1 MDQPE
6 SRADALRAQILQ
18 LTREYHAE
26 AFPDRPFEAGT
37 TNVPVSGRVFDA
49 EDLTHLV
56 DSSLDF
62 WLTTGRF
69 AHQFE
74 RRFAKEVFGRR
85 HAILVN
91 SGSSANLVAFSALT
105 SKKLG
110 SRRIKPGDEVITVA
124 TGFPTTVNPA
134 VQFGAVPVFLD
145 VDVPTYNIDV
155 THLEDALSPKT
166 RAVMI
171 AHTLGNPFDLATVS
185 RFCADNDLW
194 LVEDCCDAVGATYD
208 GRHVGHWGDFATT
221 SFYPA
226 HHITMGEGGAVITN
240 KGKMKVLAESFRDWG
255 RDCWCEPGK
264 EDTCGK
270 RFNQQFGELPHGYD
284 HKYVYSEVGYNL
296 KLTDM
301 QAAVG
306 VAQLDK
312 LPGFIEARKRNF
324 ARLTEGLSDLDEL
337 FILPEATP
345 NSDPSWFGF
354 PIAVRREAPID
365 RNAVVRHLE
374 DRGIATRL
382 LFAGNLLRQ
391 PAYKD
396 IEHRVVGSLD
406 NADFVM
412 ECVFWIGVYPGLSD
426 AHVDYVVE
434 VLHEIAEGAF
444 HANGGRRVSADP
456 A

>member
-110 SRRIKPGDEVITVA
+110 SKRIKPGDEVITVA

-134 VQFGAVPVFLD
+134 IQYGAIPVFLD

-155 THLEDALSPKT
+155 THLQDALSPKT

-185 RFCADNDLW
+185 KFCQDNDLW

-284 HKYVYSEVGYNL
+284 HKYVYSEIGYNL

-312 LPGFIEARKRNF
+312 LPGFIDARKRNF

-354 PIAVRREAPID
+354 PIAVRREAPVD

-374 DRGIATRL
+374 ERGIATRL

-426 AHVDYVVE
+426 AHVDYVVD

-444 HANGGRRVSADP
+444 HARRAS
-456 A
+456 

>member
-110 SRRIKPGDEVITVA
+110 SKRIKPGDEVITVA

-134 VQFGAVPVFLD
+134 IQYGAIPVFLD

-155 THLEDALSPKT
+155 THLQDALSPKT

-185 RFCADNDLW
+185 KFCQDNDLW

-284 HKYVYSEVGYNL
+284 HKYVYSEIGYNL

-312 LPGFIEARKRNF
+312 LPGFIDARKRNF

-354 PIAVRREAPID
+354 PIAVRREAPVD

-374 DRGIATRL
+374 ERGIATRL

-396 IEHRVVGSLD
+396 IEHRVVGTLD

-426 AHVDYVVE
+426 AHVDYVVD

-444 HANGGRRVSADP
+444 HARRAS
-456 A
+456 